1 MELIREKSFYPSIF
15 YSRRDLMPAPV
26 LRIKDVVK
34 SFGGLRA
41 VDGVSM
47 DVRERTLTILIGPNG
62 SGKTT
67 LINLITG
74 VYKPDDGKIMYDGRD
89 ITGLPPHEVFRLGI
103 ARTFQIPQPFRR
115 LTVLENLLVCC
126 DNPGESFL
134 NFLKRSKWMRFEE
147 EAVEHAFKILKF
159 LNLDHLWDH
168 EAWKLSGGQMKLLE
182 IGRALMSNARLLI
195 MDEPVA
201 GVNPA
206 LAHDILRSLI
216 GLRDR
221 LGITIFMVEHRLDIA
236 LPYADEAYV
245 MTSGKIISTGKPE
258 KVVRDP
264 QVIEAYLG
272 G

>member
-1 MELIREKSFYPSIF
+1 MPPIILET
-15 YSRRDLMPAPV
+15 RDL
-26 LRIKDVVK
+26 VK
-34 SFGGLRA
+34 SFGGLKA
-41 VDGVSM
+41 VNGVSM

-74 VYKPDDGKIMYDGRD
+74 VYKPDHGNIMFNGRD
-89 ITGLPPHEVFRLGI
+89 ITGLPPHVIFRLGV

-115 LTVLENLLVCC
+115 LTVLENLLVCS
-126 DNPGESFL
+126 NNSGESFL
-134 NFLKRSKWMRFEE
+134 NALRRGKWMRFEE
-147 EAVEHAFKILKF
+147 EETERAFKLLKL
-159 LNLDHLWDH
+159 LNLDHLWDQ
-168 EAWKLSGGQMKLLE
+168 ESWKLSGGQMKLLE
-182 IGRALMSNARLLI
+182 IGRALMSDARLLV

-206 LAHDILRSLI
+206 LAHGIFKSLLR
-216 GLRDR
+216 LRDA

-236 LPYADEAYV
+236 LQYTDEAYV
-245 MTSGKIISTGKPE
+245 MASGKIISTGKPE
-258 KVVRDP
+258 EVVMDP

>member
-1 MELIREKSFYPSIF
+1 MSSEILKTKN
-15 YSRRDLMPAPV
+15 L
-26 LRIKDVVK
+26 VK

-47 DVRERTLTILIGPNG
+47 DVQERTLTILIGPNG

-74 VYKPDDGKIMYDGRD
+74 VYKPDQGRIMFDGRD
-89 ITGLPPHEVFRLGI
+89 ITGLPPHEIFRLGV
-103 ARTFQIPQPFRR
+103 ARTFQIPQPFRK

-126 DNPGESFL
+126 NNPGEGFISAL
-134 NFLKRSKWMRFEE
+134 RRRAWTKFEE
-147 EAVEHAFKILKF
+147 EAIERAFKLLKL
-159 LNLDHLWDH
+159 LNLDHLWDQ
-168 EAWKLSGGQMKLLE
+168 ESWKLSGGQMKLLE
-182 IGRALMSNARLLI
+182 IGRALMSDARLLI

-201 GVNPA
+201 GVNPT
-206 LAHDILRSLI
+206 LAHEIFRSLVR
-216 GLRDR
+216 LRDE

-236 LPYADEAYV
+236 LQYTDEAYV
-245 MTSGKIISTGKPE
+245 MASGKIISRGRPE
-258 KVVRDP
+258 EVVMDP

>member
-1 MELIREKSFYPSIF
+1 
-15 YSRRDLMPAPV
+15 MPAPLLK
-26 LRIKDVVK
+26 LRDLVK

-47 DVRERTLTILIGPNG
+47 DVLDRTLTILIGPNG

-74 VYKPDDGKIMYDGRD
+74 IYKPDHGSIVFDGRD
-89 ITGLPPHEVFRLGI
+89 ITGLPPHEIFRLGV
-103 ARTFQIPQPFRR
+103 ARTFQIPQPFRK

-126 DNPGESFL
+126 NNPGESFL
-134 NFLKRSKWMRFEE
+134 NAMRRSRWMKLEE
-147 EAVEHAFKILKF
+147 EEVERAFKLLKL

-168 EAWKLSGGQMKLLE
+168 ESWKLSGGQMKLLE
-182 IGRALMSNARLLI
+182 IGRALMSNARLLV

-201 GVNPA
+201 GVNPT
-206 LAHDILRSLI
+206 LAHEIFKSLLR
-216 GLRDR
+216 LRDA

-236 LPYADEAYV
+236 LQYTDEAYV
-245 MTSGKIISTGKPE
+245 MASGKIISMGRPE
-258 KVVRDP
+258 DVVMDP